1 LILDGTQLWKI
12 IYNQSPPMQVRLG
25 IIKSLFDITYKKW
38 ILTLSHIWK
47 LFFINNL
54 WQKYFQ
60 MTLSLS

>member
-1 LILDGTQLWKI
+1 
-12 IYNQSPPMQVRLG
+12 MQVRLR